1 MAHDLGLLLLR
12 VTLAGFMFFAHGLP
26 KVLAYAEK
34 SATFRDPLG
43 LGSEVSFAL
52 AVFAEFV
59 CAVLVLAGFYT
70 RVALVPLIVTMAV
83 AGFIVHAPDPFAK
96 QELALMYATVFV
108 TLMLTG
114 PGRFSVDGLRKG
126 SKA

>member
-12 VTLAGFMFFAHGLP
+12 LTMAGFMLFAHGLP
-26 KVLAYAEK
+26 KVLAFTEK

-43 LGSEVSFAL
+43 LGSEVSLAL
-52 AVFAEFV
+52 AVFAELV
-59 CAVLVLAGFYT
+59 CSALVFAGFYT
-70 RVALVPLIVTMAV
+70 RYALVPLIVTMAV

-96 QELALMYATVFV
+96 QELALMYAAVFV

-126 SKA
+126 KTS